1 MEKRNKIIYW
11 IFTLWMALGW
21 TSFGII
27 QVLQTPDEVGRIT
40 KLGFPAYV
48 LILLGACKLLGVV
61 AVLIPRFPTLKEW
74 AYAGFFFTL
83 IAALYAHVSV
93 GDSIVDMI
101 PALLLLTL
109 TAISYYF
116 RPADRKMGSATV

>member
-11 IFTLWMALGW
+11 VFTLWMALGW

-27 QVLQTPDEVGRIT
+27 QVLQMPDEVTRIT
-40 KLGFPAYV
+40 KMGFPAYV
-48 LILLGACKLLGVV
+48 LVLLGACKLLGVV
-61 AVLIPRFPTLKEW
+61 AALIPRFPALKEW

-83 IAALYAHVSV
+83 IAALYAHIAI
-93 GDSIVDMI
+93 GDPISDMI
-101 PALLLLTL
+101 PALLLLVL

-116 RPADRKMGSATV
+116 RPADRKIATT

>member
-27 QVLQTPDEVGRIT
+27 QVLQTPDEVARIT
-40 KLGFPAYV
+40 KMGFPAYV
-48 LILLGACKLLGVV
+48 LVLLGACKLLGVV
-61 AVLIPRFPTLKEW
+61 AVLAPKFPTLKEW

-83 IAALYAHVSV
+83 VAALYAHITI
-93 GDSIVDMI
+93 GDPIADMI
-101 PALLLLTL
+101 PALLLLALTTL
-109 TAISYYF
+109 SYYF
-116 RPADRKMGSATV
+116 RPADRKIATSK